1 MAFEYTRQLRLRR
14 NWRVYKTK
22 PIGLYILFCWAVGHF
37 VSIFLDFAYG
47 LTQKKRPIYPPT
59 MANMQIYQIWLSP
72 SGTRYPNRN
81 FKQNKPPLTFLK
93 AKLAL
98 HFNR

>member
-37 VSIFLDFAYG
+37 VSIFYIL
-47 LTQKKRPIYPPT
+47 P
-59 MANMQIYQIWLSP
+59 MA
-72 SGTRYPNRN
+72 
-81 FKQNKPPLTFLK
+81 
-93 AKLAL
+93 
-98 HFNR
+98 